1 MFSTPLCTITKEVI
15 LQIVAWAD
23 ILLETFTLNTLTNSI
38 GEDLED
44 DKHITAEEIEAEFAK
59 LGDQAFAHKD
69 GDGLAP
75 DVALEQVYDIS
86 ELDNI
91 WAGAIP
97 MTVDEELKIGSEKDG
112 NREDYEAGLLE
123 SLGVRTS
130 WIVPYVP

>member
-1 MFSTPLCTITKEVI
+1 MFATPFKTKE
-15 LQIVAWAD
+15 LP
-23 ILLETFTLNTLTNSI
+23 
-38 GEDLED
+38 
-44 DKHITAEEIEAEFAK
+44 KPITAEEIEAEFAK
-59 LGDQAFAHKD
+59 LSEQVFARKD

-97 MTVDEELKIGSEKDG
+97 MTVDEELDIGSEKDE
-112 NREDYEAGLLE
+112 NREDWDEAGLLE

-130 WIVPYVP
+130 

>member
-1 MFSTPLCTITKEVI
+1 M
-15 LQIVAWAD
+15 
-23 ILLETFTLNTLTNSI
+23 

-44 DKHITAEEIEAEFAK
+44 DKPITAEEIEAEFEK

-91 WAGAIP
+91 GAGTIP
-97 MTVDEELKIGSEKDG
+97 MTVDEEINIGSEKM
-112 NREDYEAGLLE
+112 EAEMIGMRLGCY
-123 SLGVRTS
+123 SL
-130 WIVPYVP
+130 